1 MIAATADDQR
11 VEDLGLIRNKAGYK
25 VYPIEIEDGNENRVK
40 DFMYKI
46 ETNLPCNWVGKL
58 TAVVKTEE
66 N

>member
-46 ETNLPCNWVGKL
+46 
-58 TAVVKTEE
+58 
-66 N
+66 